1 MAMTINTNIQS
12 LNAQRNLGTSQS
24 SLATSMQRLSSGLRI
39 NSAKD
44 DAAGL
49 AIASRMQTQITG
61 LNQAQRNANDG
72 VSLAQTA
79 EGALSTIGGNLQR
92 IRELAVQSRNATNSS
107 DDRAALQKEV
117 SQLKE
122 EINRVAETTSF
133 NGTKLLDGN
142 FTSQAF
148 QVGANQGQL
157 IEVASI
163 VNAKSDALG
172 ANWTS
177 VDSPA
182 VVTGATPTAATGGG
196 TGTPVA
202 GTGSL
207 DLSSVTITTG
217 NYGAF
222 NLDIG
227 GQTVAIAADS
237 SSSADETSLATAVAT
252 AITGAGITGLSA
264 AVNAGKVE
272 LTNTAATPVDVKM
285 GATSIGGATAQTT
298 PTAPST
304 SGFAAIAT
312 GGLTINGQSITVGAA
327 TTASQRTNDLMKA
340 INENTTL
347 KAAGVT
353 ASLKDGELSIKSA
366 SANLVIG
373 GTAADVGT
381 GLTAATTN
389 FTAGSIQNGYKNVDV
404 SSIEGADNAIKAMD
418 AALRDVNSAR
428 ADLGAIQNR
437 FESVVA
443 NLSVNSENL
452 SASKSRIMDA
462 DFASE
467 TANLSRSQI
476 LQQAGTAMVAQ
487 ANQLPQG
494 VLSLLR

>member
-44 DAAGL
+44 DAAGM

-182 VVTGATPTAATGGG
+182 VVTGATPVAATGGG

-207 DLSSVTITTG
+207 DLSGVSLASG
-217 NYGAF
+217 YAAF
-222 NLDIG
+222 DLDIG
-227 GQTVAIAADS
+227 GKTVAIAADS
-237 SSSADETSLATAVAT
+237 NGTTGTLATAVAT
-252 AITGAGITGLSA
+252 AIAGASITGLTADGSSGT
-264 AVNAGKVE
+264 VV

-285 GATSIGGATAQTT
+285 SGTSIGGATAQTT
-298 PTAPST
+298 PTTPSAG
-304 SGFAAIAT
+304 GFAAIAS

-340 INENTTL
+340 INENATL

-389 FTAGSIQNGYKNVDV
+389 FTAGSIQNGYKDVDV